1 MNPAKTKVLIVKIG
15 AIGDAVMALSMINE
29 IDKRYPEAEITWL
42 CGDII
47 SPLIKSFSRINKVVT
62 LNENKLLVGSK
73 IEQFSVILKIWTKLF
88 LRRFDLAV
96 NAHRDKRYDLLLL
109 TAIKKEYKSF
119 TGKDRKN
126 QLVQGRYHAVEYA
139 RLIHMEDD
147 WKISEPVFPKIQI
160 SKAPEIERL
169 IGESKGWKIIL
180 TPGGAQNLING
191 GIQRKWPIENYV
203 LLAEK
208 LIEKYSNAAIIL
220 AGSEHDKYAGNSFNK
235 LPVVNLIGKTI
246 LTDIINLYNMSNLL
260 ITHDTGLLHLAK
272 LSDIYTIAL
281 FGPVNPV
288 ERIGKNEKIDAIWLG
303 NELPCSP
310 CYNGKSFADCENN
323 VCMKNIT
330 VDMVIKKAAKLL
342 ESN

>member
-15 AIGDAVMALSMINE
+15 AIGDAVMALSMITE
-29 IDKRYPEAEITWL
+29 IDKKYPDAEITWL

-47 SPLIKSFSRINKVVT
+47 SPLIKSISRINEVIT

-73 IEQFSVILKIWTKLF
+73 IEQFSVILKIWTKLIF
-88 LRRFDLAV
+88 RKFDLAV

-109 TAIKKEYKSF
+109 TAIKKECKSF
-119 TGKDRKN
+119 SGKDRKN
-126 QLVQGRYHAVEYA
+126 QLVQGRYHAAEYA
-139 RLIHMEDD
+139 RLIHKTDD

-160 SKAPEIERL
+160 SKAPEIEKL
-169 IGESKGWKIIL
+169 IGESKGWRIIL
-180 TPGGAQNLING
+180 TPGGARNLING
-191 GIQRKWPIENYV
+191 GAQRKWPIENYV
-203 LLAEK
+203 LLAEI
-208 LIEKYSNAAIIL
+208 LIEKYSNATIIL
-220 AGSEHDKYAGNSFNK
+220 AGSELDKDEATCFNK
-235 LPVVNLIGKTI
+235 LHVVNLIGKTT
-246 LTDIINLYNMSNLL
+246 LTDVISLYNSCKLL

-272 LSDIYTIAL
+272 LSNIYSIAL

-310 CYNGKSFADCENN
+310 CYNGKSFAACENN

-330 VDMVIKKAAKLL
+330 VDMVLKRAETFL